1 MAITVATVPHM
12 SRTLGGNNAEEIV
25 NERFDFAQEYANG
38 AFDDAQNYLLALQS
52 IFNRLNLP
60 LPDVT
65 IDEQSLSLE
74 NPSIGAEPTPPSDA
88 QLTPASVEAPDVPDL
103 ADVTLMD
110 LPVISAQLPDVPGSE
125 ADFSYSQ
132 TAYASELANRL
143 AAMLRSYVDLGGTG
157 LGAAVEDAIWT
168 RALQRQEGENERA
181 YREAENFFAARGFDM
196 PPGALVGQVTEINRE
211 ILRNRTGIN
220 AEITI
225 EQARLAK
232 QFTVEI
238 LTAGINYE
246 NVERQHF
253 NQTANRALEA
263 AKAAVDAVITVYAE
277 KVKSYVAT
285 MEGYKAQA
293 DAFKAQA
300 DAQNSVND
308 ARVDRYKAMVEA
320 YKARVTTELSIVEN
334 LAKIYGYRINGY
346 EARARVAAI
355 ELDAQI
361 KEYEGRLKQ
370 EELKTSIELKEA
382 DMVLQAYL
390 AAMNMEIEG
399 TKAGANIAAQIAA
412 SALSAIHASAT
423 IGDSSSRSDSNSFS
437 HAESLAN
444 SASITESHSITE

>member
-1 MAITVATVPHM
+1 MAIEVAKVPHM
-12 SRTLGGNNAEEIV
+12 TRTLGANNAEEIV
-25 NERFDFAQEYANG
+25 NERFDFAQEYAHNSFQT
-38 AFDDAQNYLLALQS
+38 ATDYLGALQS

-60 LPDVT
+60 LPNVQVE
-65 IDEQSLSLE
+65 EQSLSLE
-74 NPSIGAEPTPPSDA
+74 NPSLGAEPTPPTDA
-88 QLTPASVEAPDVPDL
+88 QMTPGTVEAPQAPEL

-110 LPVISAQLPDVPGSE
+110 LPAISAQVPEAPGSE
-125 ADFSYSQ
+125 ADFYYEE
-132 TAYASELANRL
+132 TPYASELATRL
-143 AAMLRSYVDLGGTG
+143 AAMLRSYVALGGSG
-157 LGAAVEDAIWT
+157 LGAAVEEAIWT

-196 PPGALVGQVTEINRE
+196 PPGALAGQVAEINRE
-211 ILRNRTGIN
+211 IVRNRTAIN

-232 QFTVEI
+232 QFTVEA
-238 LTAGINYE
+238 LTAGIQFE

-253 NQTANRALEA
+253 NQVATRALEA
-263 AKAAVDAVITVYAE
+263 AKAAVNAIITVYSE

-293 DAFKAQA
+293 EAFKAQA

-334 LAKIYGYRINGY
+334 LAKVYGYRVDGY
-346 EARARVAAI
+346 EAAARVAAI
-355 ELDAQI
+355 QLDAQI
-361 KEYEGRLKQ
+361 REYEGRLKQ
-370 EELKTSIELKEA
+370 EDLKTAVELKEA

-390 AAMNMEIEG
+390 GAMTLEVEG
-399 TKAGANIAAQIAA
+399 VKGGANVAAQIAA

-423 IGDSSSRSDSNSFS
+423 IGDSSSRQDSNSFS
-437 HAESLAN
+437 HSEQLAN
-444 SASITESHSITE
+444 SAGITESHSISE